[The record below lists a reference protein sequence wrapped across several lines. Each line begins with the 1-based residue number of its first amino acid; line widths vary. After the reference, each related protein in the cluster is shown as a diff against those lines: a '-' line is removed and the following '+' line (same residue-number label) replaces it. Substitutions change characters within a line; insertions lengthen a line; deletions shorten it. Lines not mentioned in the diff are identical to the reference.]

1 MFWKPLSQSF
11 SPSRRRS
18 RTARAC
24 DHRHVPVAMVVV
36 FIFEGVRIIPQQ
48 NAWAVDAWANSTACS
63 SRA

>member
-1 MFWKPLSQSF
+1 
-11 SPSRRRS
+11 
-18 RTARAC
+18 
-24 DHRHVPVAMVVV
+24 MVVV